1 MLLGGVSIQ
10 NFVFKTHHVLFKLKL
25 TCDVMQL

>member
-10 NFVFKTHHVLFKLKL
+10 NFVFKTRRVLFKLKL